1 MFSHSL
7 HLQQLLFL
15 TQEDVWTEGV
25 PLLSLPRGRPA
36 LLPLG
41 SLVVGSCAEMSSQE
55 AQVGHTGDPK
65 ALWDA
70 AAG

>member
-1 MFSHSL
+1 MSSPGGRGTGGSVFSHSL

-41 SLVVGSCAEMSSQE
+41 SLVVGSC
-55 AQVGHTGDPK
+55 GDLFPGGPD
-65 ALWDA
+65 WTHW
-70 AAG
+70 